1 MGANSTDEDEVTAM
15 QDGRPAPP
23 PGLHDWIVRALPD
36 GLWVVDEVGTT
47 VYVNERMA
55 QMLGVPP
62 DEVAGY
68 DVAEALDDDG
78 LELLQRH
85 RRRLRD
91 HEDVATEV
99 ECCVTRT
106 DGEEFWAQV
115 RVTPLHDD
123 DGTLR
128 GWLHRVSD
136 HTEQRRVLAE
146 SQRREHQLAEA
157 QEIGRIGSWDLDFVT
172 REAEWSEQ
180 TYHLCG
186 VDPET
191 FHATPESF
199 FELLHPDDRPLAVA
213 AFERMMAGSDT
224 LEFEARIAV
233 EGGQARWV
241 HAQGVVV
248 RDRDGTPLRMGGT
261 LQDVTAAKE
270 NELGLGFLTA
280 MASAANDARTLEE
293 VLNAA
298 EQHVMPYA
306 QWPAVLVAAPY
317 LEDGGLWFIDVA
329 WDKHP
334 DDVRRSARD
343 LAARAAEA
351 QRTLVEVG
359 PGGTALVAGPVVY
372 GGRLAAVIVSDSL
385 DPVAPRASDLAVFN
399 QMLGF
404 LARVAERE
412 WAAEELAAARDEALS
427 ASRAKSDFLA
437 TMSHEIRTPLNGVI
451 GLSELLRRTELTS
464 HQQRLAAGVDQ
475 AGRTLLALVNDILD
489 LSKIEAG
496 HLDLEEVDFDP
507 REVLEQS
514 VGLVAEKARE
524 KGLELVVAGAP
535 DLPRLVRGDPVRL
548 GQVVT
553 NLAANAVKFTS
564 EGEVVVRTTGR
575 VGEHGPELRVEV
587 TDTGVGVEES
597 AQARLFDA
605 FSQADSSTTREYGG
619 TGLGLAISRRI
630 VSAMGGD
637 IGVESR
643 LGAGSTFWFTAS
655 FETPLSTGPRR
666 DASREDSVAGLR
678 VLVVDDNETN
688 RTSLAEQ
695 LAVWRVDVTATESA
709 YEALVQL
716 DASVRTGTPYD
727 VVLLD
732 HLMPGV
738 DGEQLARILRAE
750 KRHDQ
755 TRLVL
760 LSAAEEPTAEWLTD
774 VGVDLFVSK
783 PVLPTR
789 LLDVLATLGGRMDP
803 AAVTAAGPATATA
816 GATGR
821 GRVLVVED
829 NNVNQLVAEG
839 VLRRLGYDV
848 VLADNGAAGVAA
860 LADAPDGFDVILM
873 DCQMPVMDGFD
884 ATRAIRAMQRG
895 SGVRTPVV
903 AMTAAAIAD
912 ERERCLAA
920 GMDDFLSKPVDVDLL
935 EATLARWVPERPA
948 PVAPAPEPVEPEA
961 SPAARRLRELID
973 RDGIPRELVARMIE
987 RFVPTA
993 TATAE
998 RLREAAAAGDPAAVA
1013 REAHALRGSSA
1024 TLGLLALAGLCEE
1037 VERRGLA
1044 GELPTDAHL
1053 PDLTLALDRAADE
1066 LADFASRGL
1075 A

>member
-1 MGANSTDEDEVTAM
+1 MDD
-15 QDGRPAPP
+15 DRPGPP
-23 PGLHDWIVRALPD
+23 AGLHDWIVRALPD
-36 GLWVVDEVGTT
+36 GLWVVDEVGRT
-47 VYVNERMA
+47 VFVNEQMA
-55 QMLGVPP
+55 RMLGVAP
-62 DEVAGY
+62 DAVAGY
-68 DVAEALDDDG
+68 DVAQALDDDG

-85 RRRLRD
+85 QRRLRD
-91 HEDVATEV
+91 QEDASTEV

-115 RVTPLHDD
+115 RCTPLYDD
-123 DGTLR
+123 DGALR

-136 HTEQRRVLAE
+136 HTEERRVLGE

-157 QEIGRIGSWDLDFVT
+157 QEIGRIGSWDLDLVT

-199 FELLHPDDRPLAVA
+199 FALLRPEDREPAVD
-213 AFERMMAGSDT
+213 AFQRMLEGGDT
-224 LEFEARIAV
+224 VDFEARIDA
-233 EGGQARWV
+233 EGGAPRWI
-241 HAQGVVV
+241 HAQGIVT
-248 RDRDGTPLRMGGT
+248 RHRDGTALRMGGT

-270 NELGLGFLTA
+270 NELGLGFLGA
-280 MASAANDARTLEE
+280 MAAAANDARTLEE

-334 DDVRRSARD
+334 DDVRRAARD
-343 LAARAAEA
+343 LATRAGDAR
-351 QRTLVEVG
+351 RTLAEVG

-385 DPVAPRASDLAVFN
+385 DPVAPRPSDLAVFN

-451 GLSELLRRTELTS
+451 GLSELLRRTELTA

-507 REVLEQS
+507 CDVLEQS
-514 VGLVAEKARE
+514 VGLVADKARE

-564 EGEVVVRTTGR
+564 EGEVVVRATGR

-597 AQARLFDA
+597 AQPRLFDA

-619 TGLGLAISRRI
+619 TGLGLAISKRI
-630 VSAMGGD
+630 VTAMGGD
-637 IGVESR
+637 IGVESEV
-643 LGAGSTFWFTAS
+643 GAGSTFWFTAA
-655 FETPLSTGPRR
+655 FESPRGPGPRR

-695 LAVWRVDVTATESA
+695 LTVWRVETTVAESA

-732 HLMPGV
+732 HVMPGV

-750 KRHDQ
+750 QRHDQ

-760 LSAAEEPTAEWLTD
+760 LSPAEEPAADWLSD

-783 PVLPTR
+783 PVLPAR
-789 LLDVLATLGGRMDP
+789 LLDVLATLGGRLDP
-803 AAVTAAGPATATA
+803 AAASAVDPAASAT

-860 LADAPDGFDVILM
+860 LADCPDGFDVILM

-935 EATLARWVPERPA
+935 EATLARWVPERPT
-948 PVAPAPEPVEPEA
+948 PVAPDPVPEEAPA

-973 RDGIPRELVARMIE
+973 RDGIPPELVARMIE

-998 RLREAAAAGDPAAVA
+998 RLRRSAADGDAAAVA
-1013 REAHALRGSSA
+1013 REAHALRGSAA
-1024 TLGLLALAGLCEE
+1024 TLGLLALAELCEK

-1044 GELPTDAHL
+1044 GEPPTDTHL
-1053 PDLTLALDRAADE
+1053 ADLTRELDRAAAE
-1066 LADFASRGL
+1066 LADFARSGFG
-1075 A
+1075 